1 MKKKKLKS
9 KQTPVAPVKLTHVP
23 PTYFQERRDAI
34 VETIRQAVEIE
45 SPTDN
50 KHAVDRLGHWLA
62 SKFEAL
68 GGHSNSIAPLIS
80 ATTCKWI
87 FPAATGAS
95 LCSCWDPSTPC
106 IPWARWQP
114 CLAVLATGAS
124 GDPARWT

>member
-34 VETIRQAVEIE
+34 VETIREAVEIE

-68 GGHSNSIAPLIS
+68 GGHSKFHRTADFGDHLQVHFPGRVPREPL
-80 ATTCKWI
+80 
-87 FPAATGAS
+87 
-95 LCSCWDPSTPC
+95 
-106 IPWARWQP
+106 
-114 CLAVLATGAS
+114 LAVGPLDTVHLVVTLAS
-124 GDPARWT
+124 